1 MNNSDRTSRKST
13 DKEANAMASNDIE
26 VLDPAAT
33 VEKHKETESGVALDR
48 RHFLTALG
56 VAGAAASV
64 MAGADLLSSGP
75 KAFAQFQPPIGG
87 YKQLDVMNFLMNI
100 KYLKATLYA
109 FLTTGAD
116 IPNYPTYV
124 TFGSGQIYNQPGKI
138 TTFPTQQITDLFN
151 EMYYDELNQLVDLR
165 NLIGNVTG
173 DVVVV
178 SRPTMDMLGTGNKA
192 TATTTMTFQQ
202 ALGYARMLEDLSVQV
217 FAGATAYLTGANLA
231 YVSQIL
237 ATNGYH
243 AGAVRLICIQ
253 NNIPYIGTGFLTTTA
268 AGAQTLNTFSGVLVT
283 GSPSFYLPIPTNA
296 PIIGSVISGIG
307 VPQSTVITAYAPAA
321 NTTFTA
327 VTNSATNAAVLT
339 GVSSVA
345 GLVQYQPVAGTYIPA
360 GAYILPGGVGT
371 NTVTLSANTTN
382 TTAVAPT
389 GYTSNGSNTITGV
402 SSVSGILAGEPI
414 SGTGI
419 PASATVVSASGTN
432 IVITP
437 TTAATATSQVTLSGL
452 LTAGSTS
459 ITSVSTTSGL
469 IVGQPITATSGAALP
484 SGTTISAIGNAITM
498 SNKATA
504 TTTQTVMTTT
514 GTLTNGSA
522 VITGVPSAGFT
533 NLANGQPFGVSFTGT
548 ATLGSTS
555 VTSVSSTAGL
565 AVGDTVAGT
574 SVVGTTI
581 TTVIAGTITSISG
594 TTVVLSSAATL
605 SATGAALI
613 ATPPGIAPG
622 ATITGFSQSTGTITM
637 SSVANNGALSPAGTL
652 TAGSNVITGLSSLT
666 GIAVGQPIAA
676 VGTSIGQVTI
686 PAGALVGSINANTSA
701 ITLSPAA
708 AVVNPFPTGIV
719 TSGSTSVTSVS
730 SPTGLAVGQTI
741 YGNFIPAGTTITAIS
756 GSTLTLSASASGSS
770 GTAETL
776 IVVAAITATVTSGS
790 TSLTSVSPT
799 TSLAV
804 GQTISGNN
812 IVPGTIIVAISGSTV
827 NTANPASFTFN
838 GTVAAGTNTVTALA
852 NTTAPAIGQTIA
864 GANIQSATT
873 ISSVNLTAGTLTM
886 SKAATGTSGP
896 LLESLTV
903 TAGGVSDPSAMIG
916 AVTGGSNI
924 VTGLSF
930 TAGLAVGQLIV
941 GNNLPAGTY
950 IAGVDGT
957 VNTVTLSNLV
967 SGANT
972 SPTAEPLTIYSGTIS
987 APSAIIGA
995 VTGGSSTVT
1004 SLTTATFVPVP
1015 EVAGAGLAVGQAI
1028 AGPNIPTGTII
1039 TSVNSTT
1046 GTLTMSNAA
1055 TGTSGPLLETLTIT
1069 GISIT
1074 VPLTPLTNTAAA
1086 YYGAFAGVTGGGTTL
1101 PGITTVGNNVVS
1113 AIPPLTGLAI
1123 GQPIFG
1129 NYIPAG
1135 STVTIIGAGAASPTN
1150 PGVGTV
1156 TMSNPAVG
1164 SSFNTEDIVIG
1175 IPTAALLTIGVITP
1189 LVPLTATTTQT
1200 FTSPTTVALKIPS
1213 AVTVT
1218 VSKGIMTLSAAV
1230 TVTGTQTLTMV
1241 TGDIMDVEPFDLGT
1255 AAAAA
1260 LGPAAVTIPSSTYST
1275 QGPTN
1280 PTVYQGFFNTASG
1293 FVSTTSPG
1301 TATANTPAGFVFAR
1315 SFGQSLSALL
1325 GSTQFNPPTYQG
1337 GFFPVGVSGPINV
1350 NTDQ

>member
-1 MNNSDRTSRKST
+1 MNNSDRTYRKST

-33 VEKHKETESGVALDR
+33 VEKHKETESGVGLDR

-87 YKQLDVMNFLMNI
+87 YKQLDVLNFLMNI

-109 FLTTGAD
+109 YLTTGAD
-116 IPNYPTYV
+116 IPEYPTNV
-124 TFGSGQIYNQPGKI
+124 TFGTGYIYNPPKQV
-138 TTFPTQQITDLFN
+138 TFPTQQIIDLFN

-165 NLIGNVTG
+165 NLIGNTTG
-173 DVVVV
+173 NVQVI
-178 SRPTMDMLGTGNKA
+178 SRPVMDLAGTK
-192 TATTTMTFQQ
+192 TATTTPPNPPTQQTISYQQ
-202 ALGYARMLEDLSVQV
+202 AIGLARMLEDVSVQA
-217 FAGATAYLTGANLA
+217 FAGAAAYLTGANLA

-268 AGAQTLNTFSGVLVT
+268 AGAQSLNTFSGVLVT
-283 GSPSFYLPIPTNA
+283 GSPSFYLPTPTNL

-307 VPQSTVITAYAPAA
+307 VPQSTVISAYAPAA

-327 VTNSATNAAVLT
+327 ITNSATNANVLT

-360 GAYILPGGVGT
+360 GAYITAVGT

-382 TTAVAPT
+382 TTAQTPT
-389 GYTSNGSNTITGV
+389 GYTTNNSVNITGV
-402 SSVSGILAGEPI
+402 SSITGIVAGQPI

-419 PASATVVSASGTN
+419 PASATVVTATGTS
-432 IVITP
+432 IVLS
-437 TTAATATSQVTLSGL
+437 TAATVTSQVTLFGL
-452 LTAGSTS
+452 LTAGSAS

-469 IVGQPITATSGAALP
+469 IVGQPITATTGAALP
-484 SGTTISAIGNAITM
+484 ANTTISAIGNAITM

-504 TTTQTVMTTT
+504 TTTQTAMTTT
-514 GTLTNGSA
+514 GTLTNGNA
-522 VITGVPSAGFT
+522 VITGVPSGGFSG
-533 NLANGQPFGVSFTGT
+533 LIVGQPI
-548 ATLGSTS
+548 
-555 VTSVSSTAGL
+555 SSTG
-565 AVGDTVAGT
+565 VGQGT
-574 SVVGTTI
+574 F
-581 TTVIAGTITSISG
+581 
-594 TTVVLSSAATL
+594 
-605 SATGAALI
+605 
-613 ATPPGIAPG
+613 IAPG
-622 ATITGFSQSTGTITM
+622 ATITGLSQSTGSITM

-652 TAGSNVITGLSSLT
+652 TAGSNVITGLSNLT

-676 VGTSIGQVTI
+676 VGTSISQVTI

-708 AVVNPFPTGIV
+708 SVVNPFPTGIV

-756 GSTLTLSASASGSS
+756 GSTLTLSAAANGSS

-776 IVVAAITATVTSGS
+776 IVVNAVTATVTSGS

-799 TSLAV
+799 ASLAV

-838 GTVAAGTNTVTALA
+838 GTVVAGTNTASLLA
-852 NTTAPAIGQTIA
+852 NTAGPAVGQTIA
-864 GANIQSATT
+864 GANIPSATT
-873 ISSVNLTAGTLTM
+873 ISSINLTAGTLTM
-886 SKAATGTSGP
+886 SNAATGTSGP
-896 LLESLTV
+896 LLESLAV
-903 TAGGVSDPSAMIG
+903 TGGGVSAPSAMIG
-916 AVTGGSNI
+916 AVTGGSKT

-950 IAGVDGT
+950 ITGVSAT
-957 VNTVTLSNLV
+957 ANTVTLSSPV
-967 SGANT
+967 SGTNT
-972 SPTAEPLTIYSGTIS
+972 SPTAEPLTIYSGTIA
-987 APSAIIGA
+987 APSAIFGK
-995 VTGGSSTVT
+995 VTGSSNTVT
-1004 SLTTATFVPVP
+1004 SLTTTTGVTVA
-1015 EVAGAGLAVGQAI
+1015 EVAAAGLAVGQVI
-1028 AGPNIPTGTII
+1028 AGPNIPSGTII
-1039 TSVNSTT
+1039 TSVNATT

-1055 TGTSGPLLETLTIT
+1055 TGTSGPVLETLTIT

-1074 VPLTPLTNTAAA
+1074 VPLTPLGFTAAA

-1101 PGITTVGNNVVS
+1101 PGITAVGNSVVS

-1129 NYIPAG
+1129 NYIPVG
-1135 STVTIIGAGAASPTN
+1135 STVSIIGAGAASATN

-1156 TMSNPAVG
+1156 TISNLAVG

-1189 LVPLTATTTQT
+1189 LVALTATTTQT
-1200 FTSPTTVALKIPS
+1200 FISPTNVALKIPS

-1218 VSKGIMTLSAAV
+1218 VSKNVMTLSAPV
-1230 TVTGTQTLTMV
+1230 TVTGVETLTML

-1315 SFGQSLSALL
+1315 SFGQTLSVLL
-1325 GSTQFNPPTYQG
+1325 GSTQGAIAATSSNPPTSQG
-1337 GFFPVGVSGPINV
+1337 GFFPVGVGGPINV
-1350 NTDQ
+1350 NSDQ